1 MCMYICMCAQ
11 CVSMHVY
18 SHNESQKV
26 SFIPVK
32 AVNLLNSSSQ
42 PHLGP
47 RKMRK
52 LRLCSS
58 CFNLSE
64 YVITYIQYIILV
76 CESIVYSAW

>member
-1 MCMYICMCAQ
+1 MHSA
-11 CVSMHVY
+11 VSRHVY
-18 SHNESQKV
+18 SKNESQKV
-26 SFIPVK
+26 SFMPVK

-42 PHLGP
+42 PHLSP

-52 LRLCSS
+52 LRLYNS

-64 YVITYIQYIILV
+64 YVITYVHTYSTLLLV